1 MNRSIILAAVALVLT
16 ACTGELTR
24 EKAAE
29 AIASQT
35 EFQTPIHAPMH
46 FATHV
51 LTGENHTDPKAYI
64 RSKYGV
70 LIDEGLL
77 VAKLGA
83 SNSWRTILNIEL
95 TDKGLEME
103 DKARRVDDMLYMQAC
118 RMVVDSVLSLETVGN
133 GDTVLCRYRISQ
145 RELTPF
151 GTHLGFT
158 EGRTHLHERQFVKG
172 TFSWEL
178 VPIRN

>member
-1 MNRSIILAAVALVLT
+1 MNKSIIAAAIALILT
-16 ACTGELTR
+16 ACAGELTR

-35 EFQTPIHAPMH
+35 EFQTPIYAPMH

-70 LIDEGLL
+70 LIDQGLL

-103 DKARRVDDMLYMQAC
+103 DADRRVDDMLYMQAC
-118 RMVVDSVLSLETVGN
+118 RMAVDSVLLLEPVGS
-133 GDTVLCRYRISQ
+133 GDTILCRYQISQ

-158 EGRTHLHERQFVKG
+158 EGRTHLHERRFVKG

-178 VPIRN
+178 VPMN